1 VLVDTEGRGC
11 GGAPVPKTGG
21 RLMLRFVIL
30 LALLASPVPTLADVN
45 CGTGA
50 GARCHCSGTAQCKD
64 LEMSGSCN
72 GPITC
77 GGPSEP
83 CSCVAK
89 AKAATST
96 IKVKPPVG
104 KSQN

>member
-1 VLVDTEGRGC
+1 
-11 GGAPVPKTGG
+11 
-21 RLMLRFVIL
+21 
-30 LALLASPVPTLADVN
+30 
-45 CGTGA
+45 
-50 GARCHCSGTAQCKD
+50 
-64 LEMSGSCN
+64 MSGACN

-89 AKAATST
+89 AKAANST
-96 IKVKPPVG
+96 IKIKPPLG

>member
-1 VLVDTEGRGC
+1 MLFEAERRVFAVGDN
-11 GGAPVPKTGG
+11 
-21 RLMLRFVIL
+21 LMRRFIVVALL
-30 LALLASPVPTLADVN
+30 LATPLPALADIN

-50 GARCHCSGTAQCKD
+50 GARCKCSGTAQCKD
-64 LEMSGSCN
+64 LEMSGACN

-89 AKAATST
+89 AKAANST
-96 IKVKPPVG
+96 IKIKPPLG

>member
-1 VLVDTEGRGC
+1 MKRIVV
-11 GGAPVPKTGG
+11 A
-21 RLMLRFVIL
+21 L
-30 LALLASPVPTLADVN
+30 LLLASPVPAPADVN

-50 GARCHCSGTAQCKD
+50 GARCHCSGTEQCKQ

-89 AKAATST
+89 ANAVNST
-96 IKVKPPVG
+96 IKAKQPLG